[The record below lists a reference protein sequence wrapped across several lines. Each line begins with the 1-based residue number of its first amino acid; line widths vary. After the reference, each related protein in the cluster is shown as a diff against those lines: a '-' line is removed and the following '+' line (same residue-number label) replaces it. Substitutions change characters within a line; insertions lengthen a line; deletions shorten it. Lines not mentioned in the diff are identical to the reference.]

1 MFEPNSHPDAS
12 WGTLWFGYADMG
24 DRRPQAILRLSKT
37 EMICL
42 GCGLLILVDDSLLRH
57 DCCGQPVLWMD
68 PGMAPPRVRQPRLIA
83 QIIRTALGQVPQ
95 FPEQQVQEGRI
106 QDLEV
111 QLRASQKDA
120 DSLRQRLGEAVAN
133 CRARAAQSSEW
144 QRRDETLGGQG
155 MER

>member
-42 GCGLLILVDDSLLRH
+42 GCGLLILDDDSLTRH
-57 DCCGQPVLWMD
+57 DCDGKPVLWMD
-68 PGMAPPRVRQPRLIA
+68 PDKAPPRVRQPRLVA

-95 FPEQQVQEGRI
+95 FPEQQVQEDRI
-106 QDLEV
+106 HDLEA
-111 QLRASQKDA
+111 QLRTSQKDA
-120 DSLRQRLGEAVAN
+120 DDLRQRLGEAMAKIQALKGQ
-133 CRARAAQSSEW
+133 AREW
-144 QRRDETLGGQG
+144 QRRYETLIGQG
-155 MER
+155 M